1 MQVSD
6 IPSVL
11 KVNNNI
17 KKKNFSLTQFYI
29 LRSKCKLRIM
39 SNEEKNKS
47 KPTVSLLHKALALGG
62 IF

>member
-1 MQVSD
+1 MWVID

-17 KKKNFSLTQFYI
+17 KKIHFSLTQFYI
-29 LRSKCKLRIM
+29 LQFKCKLKIM
-39 SNEEKNKS
+39 SNGEKNKS